1 MTTAVIRLLFA
12 GALAL
17 ISLLAALCVGLV
29 GMLKG
34 MNVSD
39 IAVAS
44 GPFVAVTT
52 ASVGFFMGHSNGVN
66 SIHEAEDRGA
76 LQQRDGTR
84 DWKGDPPS

>member
-1 MTTAVIRLLFA
+1 MTTATIRLLFA

-17 ISLLAALCVGLV
+17 TSLVSALLIGLV

-34 MNVSD
+34 MPVSD

-76 LQQRDGTR
+76 LQQRDGSR
-84 DWKGDPPS
+84 DREGHQV